1 MTIPYRPSAPGV
13 VKSVRQR
20 WLLDYWNRL
29 SRDGAPPDW
38 ADLDRAELETCM
50 ADITIL
56 DVAADGAGP
65 RFRIFAHG
73 KNVGRLYGTDCEG
86 KFLDEVLPDAVREGI
101 LETYAQAASARR
113 PVYTVSE
120 VQDSELRPVY
130 YERLL
135 LPFAGAGGPVN
146 RIIGFLE
153 MVSPEGAFDRNRLL
167 SDPVAASG
175 YRIKAVLTVYAAAM
189 PG

>member
-1 MTIPYRPSAPGV
+1 
-13 VKSVRQR
+13 
-20 WLLDYWNRL
+20 
-29 SRDGAPPDW
+29 
-38 ADLDRAELETCM
+38 
-50 ADITIL
+50 
-56 DVAADGAGP
+56 
-65 RFRIFAHG
+65 
-73 KNVGRLYGTDCEG
+73 
-86 KFLDEVLPDAVREGI
+86 VREGI

-120 VQDSELRPVY
+120 VQDSEQRPVY

-135 LPFAGAGGPVN
+135 LPFAAAAGGPVN

-175 YRIKAVLTVYAAAM
+175 YRIKAVLTVYAAA
-189 PG
+189 PDC